1 MESGSGKLLTIKLR
15 CVSFG
20 FIILLVAILCKAF
33 GLSIVQRDFLNKKS
47 NAEVERHL
55 NLGEVRGEIYDVNG
69 ERLASSLAV
78 PSLYIDASLLQKKN
92 IPGAVEELHKIL
104 SVDQEEL
111 KEKLSSGRKFVWLK
125 RRLSVDE
132 AEAVQELDIPGLRIS
147 REYRRVYPNNGMAA
161 HFLGFVGGEGQGL
174 EGLELSLESQLK
186 ASQQKLKVKRDN
198 LGRIMIDNL
207 DNGANASRGASVVLT
222 LDRRI
227 QYITEKA
234 LAKAV
239 STYGA
244 ESGMALVMRPKTGA
258 VVAAAAWPTYDPN
271 NYQDSTSFARRN
283 RILTDPFEP
292 GSTFKMFVVA
302 AALEEGIVNPETIIN
317 AENGSFKVGNHTVR
331 DTSKRGDLTVS
342 EVIKYSSNIGS
353 LKVGGLLGNDYLY
366 NYLRR
371 FSFGEK
377 TGLSHLQGEAA
388 GLMRPAKKWKVVE
401 AANIAFGQGLS
412 VTALQMVTAMG
423 ALANDGVLMK
433 PYIVDRVIDNGG
445 RIIEQYEPQILRQV
459 VSPLTARQVAAML
472 RMAVQKGGTAT
483 RADVI
488 GYPVA
493 GKTGTAQK
501 VVRGGRG
508 YARDKYVAS
517 FIGFAPYHD
526 PELSVIVVLDEPKNG
541 YYGGAV
547 ATPAFKEIMTNALPL
562 LDIPPTEGKGDPV
575 WPLIQRNTP
584 GTPGVVGRGR
594 PNNFIKVRLHKN
606 DRGSRGPITF
616 ASLTPEAAMAA
627 SGPKTVFAD
636 VSLNLPDDLGVMPNL
651 NGMTMREV
659 IDLMSAYSIELE
671 YMGSGQVVGQTPL
684 AGEPIGVGQLCSI
697 LFERP

>member
-1 MESGSGKLLTIKLR
+1 MEAGSGKLLAIKLK
-15 CVSFG
+15 VVGIG
-20 FIILLVAILCKAF
+20 FMVLFVAILCKSF
-33 GLSIVQRDFLNKKS
+33 GFAVVQRDFLTEKS

-55 NLGEVRGEIYDVNG
+55 SLGEVRGEIYDVSG

-78 PSLYIDASLLQKKN
+78 PSLYADASMLKKN
-92 IPGAVEELHKIL
+92 MIPGAVEKLHQIL
-104 SVDQEEL
+104 NITHEEL
-111 KEKLSSGRKFVWLK
+111 SEKLSSGRKFVWLK
-125 RRLSVDE
+125 RKLNLDE

-147 REYRRVYPNNGMAA
+147 REYLRVYPNNGMAA
-161 HFLGFVGGEGQGL
+161 HFLGFVGVDGQGL
-174 EGLELSLESQLK
+174 EGLELSLEGQLK

-198 LGRIMIDNL
+198 LGRTMRDNL
-207 DNGANASRGASVVLT
+207 DSGTNASRGASVVLT

-239 STYGA
+239 RTYGA

-258 VVAAAAWPTYDPN
+258 IVAAAAWPTYDPN

-302 AALEEGIVNPETIIN
+302 AALEEGIINPETIIN

-331 DTSKRGDLTVS
+331 DTSKRGDLSVS

-377 TGLSHLQGEAA
+377 TGLSHLHGEAA
-388 GLMRPAKKWKVVE
+388 GLMRPAKNWKVVE

-433 PYIVDRVIDNGG
+433 PYIVDRIVDTEGQ
-445 RIIEQYEPQILRQV
+445 IIEQYEPQILRQV

-483 RADVI
+483 RAEVV

-508 YARDKYVAS
+508 YAQDKYVAS

-526 PELSVIVVLDEPKNG
+526 PELSVLVVLDEPKNG

-547 ATPAFKEIMTNALPL
+547 ATPAFKEIMANALPL

-575 WPLIQRNTP
+575 WPLIQRNIP

-606 DRGSRGPITF
+606 DQGTRGPITF
-616 ASLTPEAAMAA
+616 ASMTPEVAMAV
-627 SGPKTVFAD
+627 SGPKTVFED
-636 VSLNLPDDLGVMPNL
+636 VSLNLPSDLGVMPDL

-659 IDLMSAYSIELE
+659 VDLMSAYSIELE
-671 YMGSGQVVGQTPL
+671 YLGSGQVVGQTPMP
-684 AGEPIGVGQLCSI
+684 GEPIVMGQLCSI